1 MGNTSDTH
9 FFLPPDDYEILRF
22 GGETVKDEKRGI
34 ETMMKYF
41 QKSGLTEEQLRQNS
55 QNYNLDRMFRLVKDY
70 FEREYAY
77 RGDNIELS
85 NRYQHSINSYIFLDG
100 EREQF
105 VHVDELFES
114 SIMSFFLVMFKWSK
128 EFECIDT
135 YGECF
140 KYLLFIMNDVSILG
154 DIPSAFSNEALLQIT
169 NGDVQIMNLA
179 SSCYWTVVVFSL
191 AHEVAH
197 SYLAS
202 IGKKFSNCRKEE
214 FEADAIAY
222 DIVLKIIIDQS
233 KVDEKDKILEQYTY
247 LAPVMY
253 MWFFDLFYY
262 TDRVLYNRRITT
274 NTHPLPKDRVSHLF
288 AIANDDKYD
297 FDTVDGNH
305 LYGGFLDVY
314 DEYRT
319 QLILKKERGKLDNII
334 RTEARER
341 RQRRDEQSGSQTER
355 L

>member
-1 MGNTSDTH
+1 MGTVTDVC
-9 FFLPPDDYEILRF
+9 FFLPPDDYDILRF
-22 GGETVKDEKRGI
+22 GGESVKDEEHGI

-41 QKSGLTEEQLRQNS
+41 QKSGLTKEQLKQNDEK
-55 QNYNLDRMFRLVKDY
+55 YNLNRMFQLVKDY
-70 FEREYAY
+70 FEREYGY
-77 RGDNIELS
+77 RGESVELS
-85 NRYQHSINSYIFLDG
+85 NRYQYSINSYIFMDG

-114 SIMSFFLVMFKWSK
+114 SVMSFFLTIFKWSK
-128 EFECIDT
+128 EFENINI

-154 DIPSAFSNEALLQIT
+154 DIPNAASNEALLRLI
-169 NGDVQIMNLA
+169 NEDVQIMNLA
-179 SSCYWTVVVFSL
+179 ASCYWTVVVFSL

-197 SYLAS
+197 SYFNS
-202 IGKKFSNCRKEE
+202 IGKKFLNRRKEE

-233 KVDEKDKILEQYTY
+233 KSDDKDRILEQYTY

-253 MWFFDLFYY
+253 LWFFDLFYY
-262 TDRVLYNRRITT
+262 TDRVLYNRRIVT

-288 AIANDDKYD
+288 AIVNNDRYD
-297 FDTVDGNH
+297 FDTVNGNH

-319 QLILKKERGKLDNII
+319 QLILKKERGKLDKII

-341 RQRRDEQSGSQTER
+341 RQRIDEQSGSQTER